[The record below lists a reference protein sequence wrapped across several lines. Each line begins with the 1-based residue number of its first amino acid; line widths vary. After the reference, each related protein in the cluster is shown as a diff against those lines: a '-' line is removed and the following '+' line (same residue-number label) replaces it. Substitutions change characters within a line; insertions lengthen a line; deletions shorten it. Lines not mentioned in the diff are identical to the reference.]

1 MFQEAIRKAGLN
13 TRKLSQQTKIPYST
27 LNDIVNDKVM
37 IENVKFG
44 YVMKIASALDIS
56 LDEIAENK
64 NPSPSIDIDVEITVK
79 KKHYYLMAYGEAFE
93 LCKVT
98 KLSSEY
104 IDDIA
109 KWKLEEITEEKELDA
124 WQEKVTF

>member
-44 YVMKIASALDIS
+44 YVMKIASALDMS
-56 LDEIAENK
+56 LDEIAEQKSFYQNM
-64 NPSPSIDIDVEITVK
+64 DIDVEITVK
-79 KKHYYLMAYGEAFE
+79 NKHYYLMAYGEAYE

-109 KWKLEEITEEKELDA
+109 KWKLEEIDEQRELDA
-124 WQEKVTF
+124 WQEKLE

>member
-44 YVMKIASALDIS
+44 YVMKIASALDMS
-56 LDEIAENK
+56 LDEIAEQKSFYQNM
-64 NPSPSIDIDVEITVK
+64 DIDVEITVK
-79 KKHYYLMAYGEAFE
+79 NKHYYLMAYGEAYE

-109 KWKLEEITEEKELDA
+109 KWKLEEIDEQRELDA
-124 WQEKVTF
+124 WQEILE